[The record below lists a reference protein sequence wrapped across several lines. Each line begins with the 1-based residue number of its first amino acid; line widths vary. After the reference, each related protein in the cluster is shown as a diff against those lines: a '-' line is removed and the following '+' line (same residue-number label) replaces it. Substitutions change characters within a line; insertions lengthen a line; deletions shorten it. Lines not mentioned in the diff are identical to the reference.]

1 MEVNTS
7 DDRGRVSHEA
17 LEHVRFDVR
26 DDIAF
31 VTLDA
36 PPLNIMTAA
45 LMDELTRAMC
55 RANADRS
62 LKGVVIVASGKA
74 FSAGADV
81 AEHAPERAPYM
92 IRAFSRLF
100 DVLAALELPL
110 VAAVDGAALG
120 AGFEL
125 ATMADVIIATER
137 ATFGQPEIRLGFFA
151 PLGVSWLSDRVG
163 WARAAEIT
171 ATGRT
176 YTAGEMRAMGFVAH
190 VVPREALDGALAG
203 VLDDLRRASPLVMR
217 MNMRMLRATRQER
230 FASSRRDAERVFLE
244 ELMATED
251 VREGIASFMEKRS
264 PRWKNR

>member
-7 DDRGRVSHEA
+7 DDRKAASQDV

-26 DDIAF
+26 EDIAF

-36 PPLNIMTAA
+36 PPVNILTGA

-62 LKGVVIVASGKA
+62 LKGVALTATGKA

-81 AEHAPERAPYM
+81 AEHAPEHAPFM

-125 ATMADVIIATER
+125 VIMADVVLATER
-137 ATFGQPEIRLGFFA
+137 AKFGQPEIRLGFFA

-176 YTAGEMRAMGFVAH
+176 YTAAEMQAMGVVAQ
-190 VVPREALDGALAG
+190 VVAAGTLDAALMAVLAD
-203 VLDDLRRASPLVMR
+203 VRRASPLVMR
-217 MNMRMLRATRQER
+217 MNMRMLRATRQAR
-230 FASSRRDAERVFLE
+230 FGSSRRDAERVFLE
-244 ELMATED
+244 ELMGTED
-251 VREGIASFMEKRS
+251 VREGIASFTEKRS